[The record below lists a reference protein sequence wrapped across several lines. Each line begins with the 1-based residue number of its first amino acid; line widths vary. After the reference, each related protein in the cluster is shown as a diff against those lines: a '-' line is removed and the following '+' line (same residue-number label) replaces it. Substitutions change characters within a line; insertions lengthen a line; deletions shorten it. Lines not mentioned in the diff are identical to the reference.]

1 MGIKVLRAG
10 LQTTVQDL
18 GRYGF
23 QQHGVIVS
31 GAMDTFAL
39 RMANLLVGNE
49 EGEAALEITLMGP
62 RLEFEQDALIAI
74 CGADLSAKIDGV
86 PARQWCPVYIK
97 KGSILSFGGCVFG
110 CRAYLAVAG
119 GFAVKEVLN
128 SRSTYLRAEIGGYFG
143 RALQE
148 GDELTIGLPAEW
160 SGRKIQKLAEQDAGM
175 SPLGWGISVDVFP
188 NYDTNPMIRV
198 VRGAQFNCFEQE
210 SRDEFLSSPFKV
222 LPQSDRMGYRLKGP
236 KLELSEPLEMISEAV
251 ASGTVQ
257 VPPEGQ
263 PIVLLADRQT
273 AGGYPKIAQ
282 IISVDLPVIA
292 QTKPGESLRF
302 QIVSLEEAEALYV
315 AREMQIEQVR
325 RAIALRYQ

>member
-1 MGIKVLRAG
+1 ML
-10 LQTTVQDL
+10 
-18 GRYGF
+18 
-23 QQHGVIVS
+23 
-31 GAMDTFAL
+31 
-39 RMANLLVGNE
+39 
-49 EGEAALEITLMGP
+49 
-62 RLEFEQDALIAI
+62 
-74 CGADLSAKIDGV
+74 CADLSAKIDGV